1 MAMAEDLLAF
11 FSVDEF
17 AVPATLAGAA
27 VVGIFDNGYAE
38 AFGAIAMRG
47 PIFRLRTADAASA
60 TVGAALVV
68 NGTDSYRVTSVQP
81 DGTGITVLVLE
92 AD

>member
-1 MAMAEDLLAF
+1 MAMVEDLQAF

-17 AVPATLAGAA
+17 AVPATLAGAP
-27 VVGIFDNGYAE
+27 VVGIFDNSYAD

-47 PIFRLRTADAASA
+47 PIFRLRTVDAASA
-60 TVGAALVV
+60 TVGTALVV
-68 NGTDSYRVTSVQP
+68 DGTDYRVTSVQP
-81 DGTGITVLVLE
+81 DGTGVTVLVLE